1 MRKAVFTLITI
12 CLAGF
17 FFAGSVLASSPL
29 SVRLESPK
37 SPSNQTGYNITFV
50 VLDNANRIVSVDCL
64 VQKPGE
70 GSFNNFA
77 SGVNLPAGG
86 GSGTCS
92 TSGVFNA
99 EGSYNFKVVA
109 HAGTDSAE
117 DLVSVNYYVGGP
129 DTPTDYSKNR
139 SSSCQYEIK
148 FHTANDSG
156 RTVKVEIYRSEN
168 ASFTAD
174 SGTKA
179 GEVGIGSNQD
189 GSFTDSIPDCNKNYY
204 YAIRAFD
211 SAGNGS
217 GVIGDSTTVTILTSP
232 SPAAGALAI
241 SGGTGTGTGGAGEIL
256 GEQASPTPEATA
268 EGQVESAT
276 TAPDSQAGPLGGL
289 LNLKNILLAIGVL
302 LVLGL
307 AYYTYRQTRE

>member
-1 MRKAVFTLITI
+1 MRKILLII
-12 CLAGF
+12 L
-17 FFAGSVLASSPL
+17 SVLALNLMGLGQVWADSL
-29 SVRLESPK
+29 NIRIASPK

-50 VLDNANRIVSVDCL
+50 TSSNGSDTITVDCL

-77 SGVNLPAGG
+77 SGVNLPASGG
-86 GSGTCS
+86 TGTCS
-92 TSGVFNA
+92 TSGVFNDA
-99 EGSYNFKVVA
+99 GSYNFKVVA
-109 HAGTDSAE
+109 HAGGETVEDSA
-117 DLVSVNYYVGGP
+117 SVDYSFSGP
-129 DTPTDYSKNR
+129 ETPTDYSKNR
-139 SSSCQYEIK
+139 SSSCQYQIN

-156 RTVKVEIYRSEN
+156 KTVKVEIYRSEN

-179 GEVGIGSNQD
+179 GEVGIGSNAD

-204 YAIRAFD
+204 YVIRAFD
-211 SAGNGS
+211 ASGNGS
-217 GVIGDSTTVTILTSP
+217 GLRGDSNTVTIAASP
-232 SPAAGALAI
+232 SPVSGAIAV
-241 SGGTGTGTGGAGEIL
+241 SAGTGGAGEIL

-268 EGQVESAT
+268 GGQVEGAAT
-276 TAPDSQAGPLGGL
+276 IPADQAGPLGGL
-289 LNLKNILLAIGVL
+289 LNFKNILLAIGVI